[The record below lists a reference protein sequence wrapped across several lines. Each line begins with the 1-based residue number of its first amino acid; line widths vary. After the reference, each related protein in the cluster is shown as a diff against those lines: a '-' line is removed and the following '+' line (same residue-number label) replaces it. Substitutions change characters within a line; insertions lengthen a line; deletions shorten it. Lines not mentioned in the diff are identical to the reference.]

1 MSTKKNQ
8 SLLASLFITLCVF
21 AGNAVAEREFDKQ
34 SMDNFLSLLS
44 ENNKAILSIEI
55 VEKGKKVYQNQTGF
69 SYYEATGEGVKPDA
83 QTQYRVGSITKMF
96 TATLIMQLVEQEKLS
111 LSTKLSAFYPEIKN
125 ADIITIDHMLTHKS
139 GLYNYTDD
147 VNYRKYSSDSQSQ
160 AQMIAR
166 FADFESVFKPGKK
179 YSYSNTNYMLLGYII
194 ERITGESYQS
204 VLQTNI
210 IDKLNLKNTHLGSA
224 IDTDK
229 NQARSFYYSKSD
241 WQIKKQRHMSTVT
254 AAGAIISSP
263 QDLNIFNNALMS
275 GKLVSKTTLNQML
288 SKSYSYGKGI
298 SKFPFY
304 KRYCHGHYGLID
316 GFNNVLVYF
325 PDDDM
330 SLAISVNGL
339 AMDFNDDVVVP
350 ILNIYYDRPYTL
362 PNFDYQSVDVDEKLL
377 STFAGDYRLQKHQ
390 YPYYEIEVS
399 LFVENGLLSG
409 HLPDVNNPGAAELE
423 VSFIATSENTF
434 FNASEGIELV
444 FKKIWYDGINPDRF
458 KAVYNGRDY
467 YFDKIQNQPLTVP
480 GQQETVILYDRQR

>member
-263 QDLNIFNNALMS
+263 HDLNIFNNALMS
-275 GKLVSKTTLNQML
+275 AKLVSKTTLNQML
-288 SKSYSYGKGI
+288 SK
-298 SKFPFY
+298 
-304 KRYCHGHYGLID
+304 
-316 GFNNVLVYF
+316 
-325 PDDDM
+325 
-330 SLAISVNGL
+330 
-339 AMDFNDDVVVP
+339 
-350 ILNIYYDRPYTL
+350 YYL
-362 PNFDYQSVDVDEKLL
+362 
-377 STFAGDYRLQKHQ
+377 
-390 YPYYEIEVS
+390 
-399 LFVENGLLSG
+399 
-409 HLPDVNNPGAAELE
+409 
-423 VSFIATSENTF
+423 
-434 FNASEGIELV
+434 
-444 FKKIWYDGINPDRF
+444 W
-458 KAVYNGRDY
+458 
-467 YFDKIQNQPLTVP
+467 
-480 GQQETVILYDRQR
+480 